1 MCENLLTLHIICTT
15 VIPTA
20 PNSISMNKLQ
30 LYISKSLRGFKSV
43 RNINPSENVQRH
55 IHDLRRALESLDYNP
70 IEKYLFYLISYIDQG
85 SFFTILRTI
94 PDQPLDHLATTIFV
108 PNGLIITREEM
119 SEIVSRTTNMV
130 SNPSVSADDI
140 NELHRLFSKEYP
152 VKAVPPACVPSEGRD
167 YGCCFYGCDTG
178 RNLDDFFAD
187 NLYCPAFIDYAGIL
201 LVDAALGVE
210 SSAVDV
216 SDIKPGPTVTLM
228 PPADSSDGF
237 VPHIFHHVFDRPF
250 MVSQGSEV
258 TIVWKR
264 GGFEDKIQTVI
275 VAADGMTVEPVS
287 NSDCR
292 KSLTPASFYIT
303 ARASKAPVQG
313 AVITVNGVEINE
325 ARPFTHDELKNADVV
340 IRATGY
346 LPFRGR
352 LDLAATT
359 QALIQLQEQHK
370 IYRFEMPVKS
380 SELGAPIHF
389 EIHTKREFT
398 DSPIEGY
405 TLTDD
410 IKEGAGRTNRLQY
423 VASGALTS
431 RRNIVISVVAALVA
445 GFLLGWLM
453 TGRNGTPKTDTAAD
467 TIPVMVEDIRTT
479 PADQQAK
486 ATPAAQVPQPSA
498 GKVTAEAIS
507 YLDNN
512 TLWQREQLEQLG
524 LNGLFDDMNN
534 YRLRRIID
542 IWGVKLKASSRFAKV
557 VDHARQSQNKKIFKA
572 EGTYCKPG
580 DNSIA
585 VQTYLNRIDPAKKK

>member
-1 MCENLLTLHIICTT
+1 
-15 VIPTA
+15 
-20 PNSISMNKLQ
+20 
-30 LYISKSLRGFKSV
+30 
-43 RNINPSENVQRH
+43 
-55 IHDLRRALESLDYNP
+55 
-70 IEKYLFYLISYIDQG
+70 
-85 SFFTILRTI
+85 
-94 PDQPLDHLATTIFV
+94 
-108 PNGLIITREEM
+108 
-119 SEIVSRTTNMV
+119 
-130 SNPSVSADDI
+130 
-140 NELHRLFSKEYP
+140 
-152 VKAVPPACVPSEGRD
+152 
-167 YGCCFYGCDTG
+167 
-178 RNLDDFFAD
+178 
-187 NLYCPAFIDYAGIL
+187 
-201 LVDAALGVE
+201 
-210 SSAVDV
+210 
-216 SDIKPGPTVTLM
+216 
-228 PPADSSDGF
+228 
-237 VPHIFHHVFDRPF
+237 
-250 MVSQGSEV
+250 
-258 TIVWKR
+258 
-264 GGFEDKIQTVI
+264 
-275 VAADGMTVEPVS
+275 
-287 NSDCR
+287 
-292 KSLTPASFYIT
+292 
-303 ARASKAPVQG
+303 
-313 AVITVNGVEINE
+313 
-325 ARPFTHDELKNADVV
+325 THDELKNADVV

-445 GFLLGWLM
+445 GFLLGWLI
-453 TGRNGTPKTDTAAD
+453 TGNNGDAKAD
-467 TIPVMVEDIRTT
+467 IIADSIPVKAEDVRG
-479 PADQQAK
+479 
-486 ATPAAQVPQPSA
+486 ATPAPAPVEQPGQDAAAAPVPQPSA